1 MALKI
6 RKSRVASPPPTCAVG
21 TCMRV
26 IGKAWTPNLIWYLSA
41 GPRRFGEL
49 RRDMPLISAKMLSER
64 LRDLEARGVVS
75 RRIVASSP
83 PSAEYQLTDLGE
95 ELMPAIRAIVAV
107 GLKLKQR
114 LGEAVD
120 AA

>member
-1 MALKI
+1 
-6 RKSRVASPPPTCAVG
+6 
-21 TCMRV
+21 MRV
-26 IGKAWTPNLIWYLSA
+26 IGKAWTPNLIWYLSG

-75 RRIVASSP
+75 RRVVASSP

-95 ELMPAIRAIVAV
+95 ELMPAIEAIVAV
-107 GLKLKQR
+107 GLKLKER
-114 LGEAVD
+114 LGEAAD

>member
-1 MALKI
+1 M
-6 RKSRVASPPPTCAVG
+6 
-21 TCMRV
+21 
-26 IGKAWTPNLIWYLSA
+26 IGKAWTPNLIWYLSG

-75 RRIVASSP
+75 RRVVASSP

-95 ELMPAIRAIVAV
+95 ELMPAIEAIVAV
-107 GLKLKQR
+107 GLKLKER
-114 LGEAVD
+114 LGEAAD